1 MDKNRI
7 NFNSKEYNE
16 NKINIYFY
24 TKEVHKKSKENIN
37 NLHKYK
43 SNKNISVLIGDS
55 YQPMAIITNSILE
68 SVGCKT
74 TIAPNGNS
82 LIQEFK
88 ENPNGYDAIITNNT
102 YSNGNTGKKI
112 LQLAKKIRKD
122 IKVIVLTTE
131 KNKAKHFINIIG
143 FDGYLERPLDQKKA
157 ISILTALIPELKFNK
172 TEPIY
177 FTYKNKNKK
186 KNQII

>member
-1 MDKNRI
+1 MYKNRI

-43 SNKNISVLIGDS
+43 SNKNISVLIGDF
-55 YQPMAIITNSILE
+55 YQSMAIITNSILE

-74 TIAPNGNS
+74 TIIPNGNS

-102 YSNGNTGKKI
+102 YSNGDTGKKI
-112 LQLAKKIRKD
+112 LQLAKK
-122 IKVIVLTTE
+122 LE
-131 KNKAKHFINIIG
+131 KI
-143 FDGYLERPLDQKKA
+143 
-157 ISILTALIPELKFNK
+157 
-172 TEPIY
+172 
-177 FTYKNKNKK
+177 
-186 KNQII
+186 

>member
-74 TIAPNGNS
+74 TIVPNENS
-82 LIQEFK
+82 LIQGFK

-102 YSNGNTGKKI
+102 YSNGDTGKKI
-112 LQLAKKIRKD
+112 LQLAKK
-122 IKVIVLTTE
+122 
-131 KNKAKHFINIIG
+131 N
-143 FDGYLERPLDQKKA
+143 
-157 ISILTALIPELKFNK
+157 
-172 TEPIY
+172 
-177 FTYKNKNKK
+177 
-186 KNQII
+186 